1 MFKQVMDKENAS
13 EKNLVDLD
21 LTKTF
26 ILGKLDSITFGDS

>member
-1 MFKQVMDKENAS
+1 MFKQAMEEENAS

-26 ILGKLDSITFGDS
+26 IPGKLDSITFGDL